1 MTAYPRTS
9 VVIAAR
15 DAEATIA
22 ETLGSLLA
30 QSFPDWEA
38 LVVDD
43 GSNDATAAI
52 VAEHAARDS
61 RFRVL
66 RSDGAGA
73 SGARNKGLSN
83 ANGERILFLDSDDWI
98 DRSFLARMNAAL
110 DLDPSA
116 VAAYCNCCRIMPD
129 GSETP
134 VRGDPAIQDNAFE
147 RFARTCATFI
157 HGVLVLKSAVVKV
170 GGFETNL
177 STCEDWDLWQRIA
190 RCGGRWIHVAEKMSY
205 YRTSDRSLT
214 QDVKRMLV
222 DAQVVIARGFSSDD
236 RVSEPAPAHRAGA
249 STAYGSAAAA
259 YAYFALWCAGFDCG
273 RGNAS
278 DPSLETLSDI
288 PKTGTSADEITT
300 VLLDAVM
307 VGARTVAAK
316 LAERWPQYGEGVT
329 SLISA
334 IGCAWN
340 DPAAGRKCQ
349 YRFERKVLDH
359 DDLSA
364 PRVLTLTLGTRVDLR
379 HISTIRPTGTVDRL
393 YVYLCDG
400 PRILTLVDIGALGTV
415 GSRFWIAL
423 AADGL
428 VHLQVKDQIGNLV
441 RAKIAL
447 HKRTGRLRSF
457 MRDGRDTHR
466 ARLRELNLRASRQA
480 RPLIISGIPD
490 TSGRMRCVEKSQATV
505 RKQFWEDL
513 FEQEDPW
520 NYGSPYEQE
529 KYNRQL
535 ELLPDRPMDHALE
548 LACAEGHFTQQL
560 APRVKR
566 LRAADIST
574 KALDRA
580 RARCNGHPNIEFSQ
594 LDLSGDPLPRDVD
607 LIVCS
612 ELLYYLNDEAELELV
627 AKRLAQALRPG
638 GHLLAAHA
646 FVLKDNM
653 SRTGLDWETPYGAE
667 TITRIVRGVPGL
679 ALETS
684 IETELYRIDRFR
696 RLLPGEGT
704 PDTQVRCAAVNVPIE
719 VEVARSIVWGGAV
732 ARRFDVAQSE
742 RRMHVPV
749 LMYHRIAVE
758 GPGELARYRLS
769 PDAFR
774 QQMLW
779 LRRNGYHTINSDQL
793 AWFVTNNH
801 WFVGRP
807 VMITFDDGYEDFA
820 EHAWPIL
827 QANDFS
833 AEVFVAT
840 DFVGKRA
847 EWDASSGEPAS
858 LLGAARIAGL
868 AAEGVSFG
876 SHLASHLRSEELAT
890 WNLAEELTRSRAQL
904 ERWLGRPI
912 TSLAAPFGSTDQRL
926 GILAAECGYKT
937 LFNTVSRAATLKDN
951 LLDLP
956 RIEVRGDSTPDT
968 FARCLEQYQ

>member
-1 MTAYPRTS
+1 MTAHPRTS

-15 DAEATIA
+15 DAAGTIA
-22 ETLGSLLA
+22 ETLDSVLA
-30 QSFPDWEA
+30 QSAADWEA

-43 GSNDATAAI
+43 GSIDATAAI
-52 VAEHAARDS
+52 VAEYVARDS
-61 RFRVL
+61 RFRIL
-66 RSDGAGA
+66 QSGGAGA
-73 SGARNKGLSN
+73 SGARNKGIAS
-83 ANGERILFLDSDDWI
+83 ARGERILFLDSDDWI

-110 DLDPSA
+110 DRDPAA
-116 VAAYCNCCRIMPD
+116 VAAYCNCCRVMPD

-134 VRGDPAIQDNAFE
+134 VRRDPAIQDNAFE

-157 HGVLVLKSAVVKV
+157 HGVLVLKGALAKV
-170 GGFETNL
+170 GGFETSL
-177 STCEDWDLWQRIA
+177 RTCEDWDLWQRIA
-190 RCGGRWIHVAEKMSY
+190 RCGGRWIHVDEKLSY

-214 QDVKRMLV
+214 QDVKRMLA
-222 DAQVVIARGFSSDD
+222 DARVVIARGFSSDK
-236 RVSEPAPAHRAGA
+236 RVSEPAPAHRSGA
-249 STAYGSAAAA
+249 STAYGSAATA
-259 YAYFALWCAGFDCG
+259 YAYFALWCAGFECG

-288 PKTGTSADEITT
+288 PKTETTADFIAA
-300 VLLDAVM
+300 VLLDAVT
-307 VGARTVAAK
+307 VGARTVPAK

-329 SLISA
+329 NLISA
-334 IGCAWN
+334 IGRAWN

-349 YRFERKVLDH
+349 YRFERKVLDY

-364 PRVLTLTLGTRVDLR
+364 PRVLTLTFGTRVDLR
-379 HISTIRPTGTVDRL
+379 RIGTIRPIGTVDRL

-400 PRILTLVDIGALGTV
+400 PRILTLLDIGALGTV
-415 GSRFWIAL
+415 DSRFWIAL
-423 AADGL
+423 AAHGL
-428 VHLQVKDQIGNLV
+428 VHLQVKDQIGRLV

-447 HKRTGRLRSF
+447 HKRTERVRSF

-466 ARLRELNLRASRQA
+466 GRLRELATRASREA
-480 RPLIISGIPD
+480 RPLAISGIPD
-490 TSGRMRCVEKSQATV
+490 SGRRKRCAEKPRDTA
-505 RKQFWEDL
+505 RKQFWEGF

-529 KYNRQL
+529 KYKRQL
-535 ELLPDRPMDHALE
+535 ELLPDQPVDHALE
-548 LACAEGHFTQQL
+548 LACAEGHFTRQL

-580 RARCNGHPNIEFSQ
+580 RVRCNGHQNIEFSQ
-594 LDLSGDPLPRDVD
+594 LDLSADPLPQDID

-612 ELLYYLNDEAELELV
+612 EVLYYLNDEAELESV
-627 AKRLAQALRPG
+627 AKRLVQALRPG
-638 GHLLAAHA
+638 GHLVAAHA

-653 SRTGLDWETPYGAE
+653 SRTGLDWESPYGAE
-667 TITRIVRGVPGL
+667 TITRILQGVPGL

-696 RLLPGEGT
+696 RLLPGEAS
-704 PDTQVRCAAVNVPIE
+704 PDTQVTCAAIDAPIE
-719 VEVARSIVWGGAV
+719 IDVARCIVWGGAV

-742 RRMHVPV
+742 RRAHVPV
-749 LMYHRIAVE
+749 LMYHRIAAG

-769 PDAFR
+769 PNAFG

-779 LRRNGYHTINSDQL
+779 LRRNGYHAINSDQL
-793 AWFVTNNH
+793 AWFVASNH
-801 WFVGRP
+801 PFVGRP
-807 VMITFDDGYEDFA
+807 VLITFDDGYEDFA

-840 DFVGKRA
+840 DLVGKRA
-847 EWDASSGEPAS
+847 EWDAPFGEPAP
-858 LLGAARIAGL
+858 LLDAVRIAGL

-876 SHLASHLRSEELAT
+876 SHLASHPRSEELAT

-937 LFNTVSRAATLKDN
+937 LFNTVSRAATLRDN

-956 RIEVRGDSTPDT
+956 RIEVRGDFTLDT

>member
-1 MTAYPRTS
+1 MTAHPRTS

-15 DAEATIA
+15 DAAGTIA
-22 ETLGSLLA
+22 ETLDSLLA
-30 QSFPDWEA
+30 QSTPDWEA

-43 GSNDATAAI
+43 GSTDATAVI
-52 VAEHAARDS
+52 VAEYAARES

-66 RSDGAGA
+66 QSGGAGA
-73 SGARNKGLSN
+73 SGARNKGIAS
-83 ANGERILFLDSDDWI
+83 ARGERILFLDSDDWI

-116 VAAYCNCCRIMPD
+116 VAAYCNCCRVMPD

-134 VRGDPAIQDNAFE
+134 VRCDPAIQHNAFE
-147 RFARTCATFI
+147 RFARMCATFI
-157 HGVLVLKSAVVKV
+157 HGVLVPKSAVAKV

-177 STCEDWDLWQRIA
+177 RTCEDWDLWQRIA
-190 RCGGRWIHVAEKMSY
+190 RGGGRWIHVDEKLSY

-214 QDVKRMLV
+214 QDVKRMLA
-222 DAQVVIARGFSSDD
+222 DARVVIARGFSCDD

-249 STAYGSAAAA
+249 SNAYGSAAAA
-259 YAYFALWCAGFDCG
+259 YAYFALWCAGFECG
-273 RGNAS
+273 RRNAS
-278 DPSLETLSDI
+278 DPSLETLRDL
-288 PKTGTSADEITT
+288 PKTQTSADEITR
-300 VLLDAVM
+300 VLLEAVM
-307 VGARTVAAK
+307 VGVRAVPAK
-316 LAERWPQYGEGVT
+316 LAERWSQYGDGVT
-329 SLISA
+329 GLILA

-349 YRFERKVLDH
+349 YRFERKVLEY
-359 DDLSA
+359 DDLLA

-379 HISTIRPTGTVDRL
+379 HIRPIRPIGTVDRF

-400 PRILTLVDIGALGTV
+400 PRILTLVDIGVLGIV
-415 GSRFWIAL
+415 GGRFWISL

-428 VHLQVKDQIGNLV
+428 VHLQVKDQIGRLV

-447 HKRTGRLRSF
+447 HKRTERVQFF

-466 ARLRELNLRASRQA
+466 GRLRELNLRASRQA
-480 RPLIISGIPD
+480 RPLAISGIPR
-490 TSGRMRCVEKSQATV
+490 SSSRNRCAEKSQDTE
-505 RKQFWEDL
+505 RKQFWEGL

-529 KYNRQL
+529 KYSRQL
-535 ELLPDRPMDHALE
+535 ELLPDQPVDHALE
-548 LACAEGHFTQQL
+548 LACAEGHFTRQL
-560 APRVKR
+560 APKVQR
-566 LRAADIST
+566 LQAADIST

-580 RARCNGHPNIEFSQ
+580 RVRCNGHQNIEFSQ
-594 LDLSGDPLPRDVD
+594 LDLSADPLPHDMD

-612 ELLYYLNDEAELELV
+612 EVLYYLDDETELQSV
-627 AKRLAQALRPG
+627 AKRLVQALRPG
-638 GHLLAAHA
+638 GYLVVGHA

-653 SRTGLDWETPYGAE
+653 SRTGLDWESPYGAE
-667 TITRIVRGVPGL
+667 TITRVIQSVPGL

-696 RLLPGEGT
+696 RLLPGEAA
-704 PDTQVRCAAVNVPIE
+704 PDAQVKCAAIDVPIE
-719 VEVARSIVWGGAV
+719 VEVARYIVWGGAL

-742 RRMHVPV
+742 RRTHAPV
-749 LMYHRIAVE
+749 LMYHRVAVE

-769 PDAFR
+769 PEAFR

-793 AWFVTNNH
+793 AWFVASNH
-801 WFVGRP
+801 PFVGRP
-807 VMITFDDGYEDFA
+807 VLITFDDGYEDFA
-820 EHAWPIL
+820 EYAWPIL

-840 DFVGKRA
+840 DLVGKQA
-847 EWDASSGEPAS
+847 EWDAPFGEPAP
-858 LLGAARIAGL
+858 LLDAVRIAGL
-868 AAEGVSFG
+868 AAEGVFFG
-876 SHLASHLRSEELAT
+876 SHLASHPRSEELAT
-890 WNLAEELTRSRAQL
+890 RNLAEELMRSRTQL

-937 LFNTVSRAATLKDN
+937 LFNTVNRAATLRDS
-951 LLDLP
+951 LFDLP
-956 RIEVRGDSTPDT
+956 RIEVRSDFTLDT

>member
-1 MTAYPRTS
+1 MTAYPCTS

-15 DAEATIA
+15 NAEATIA
-22 ETLGSLLA
+22 ETLDSLLA

-43 GSNDATAAI
+43 GSNDGTAAI
-52 VAEHAARDS
+52 IAEHAVRDS
-61 RFRVL
+61 RVRVL
-66 RSDGAGA
+66 KSDGAGA
-73 SGARNKGLSN
+73 SSARNRGISS
-83 ANGERILFLDSDDWI
+83 ARGERILFLDSDDWI

-110 DLDPSA
+110 DLDHSA
-116 VAAYCNCCRIMPD
+116 VAAYCNSCRVMPD

-134 VRGDPAIQDNAFE
+134 VRSDPTIQDGAFE

-157 HGVLVLKSAVVKV
+157 HAVLVLKSNVEKV
-170 GGFETNL
+170 GGFEASL
-177 STCEDWDLWQRIA
+177 RSCEDWDLWQRIA
-190 RCGGRWIHVAEKMSY
+190 RCGGRWIHVDEKLSY

-214 QDVKRMLV
+214 QDVKRMLA
-222 DAQVVIARGFSSDD
+222 DARVVIARGFSNDD
-236 RVSEPAPAHRAGA
+236 RVKEPAPAHRAGA

-259 YAYFALWCAGFDCG
+259 YAHFALWCAGFDCG
-273 RGNAS
+273 RRNAF
-278 DPSLETLSDI
+278 DISLELLSHI
-288 PKTGTSADEITT
+288 PKTETSADEITA

-307 VGARTVAAK
+307 VGARTVPAK
-316 LAERWPQYGEGVT
+316 LADRWPQYGESLTG
-329 SLISA
+329 LISA
-334 IGCAWN
+334 IGRAWN

-349 YRFERKVLDH
+349 YRIERKVLDY
-359 DDLSA
+359 DDVSA

-379 HISTIRPTGTVDRL
+379 HVSTIRPVGTIDRL

-400 PRILTLVDIGALGTV
+400 SRILTLVDIGALGTV
-415 GSRFWIAL
+415 GGRFWIKL

-428 VHLQVKDQIGNLV
+428 VHFQVKDHIGSLV
-441 RAKIAL
+441 QAKIAL
-447 HKRTGRLRSF
+447 HKRTGRVRSLL
-457 MRDGRDTHR
+457 RDGRDTHQ

-490 TSGRMRCVEKSQATV
+490 ASSRMRAEKSQATV
-505 RKQFWEDL
+505 RRQYWEDL
-513 FEQEDPW
+513 FKQEDPW

-535 ELLPDRPMDHALE
+535 ELLPDRPMDRALE

-566 LRAADIST
+566 LQAADIST

-594 LDLSGDPLPRDVD
+594 LDLSADPLPQDIE
-607 LIVCS
+607 LIICS
-612 ELLYYLNDEAELELV
+612 EVLYYLNDEAELESV
-627 AKRLAQALRPG
+627 ARRLAQALRPG
-638 GHLLAAHA
+638 GYLVAAHA

-653 SRTGLDWETPYGAE
+653 ARTGLDWDSPYGAE
-667 TITRIVRGVPGL
+667 TITRIIGGVPGL
-679 ALETS
+679 ALEAS

-696 RLLPGEGT
+696 RLLPGESI
-704 PDTQVRCAAVNVPIE
+704 PETQVRAAAVNAPID

-742 RRMHVPV
+742 RRTHAPV
-749 LMYHRIAVE
+749 LMYHRIAFE

-793 AWFVTNNH
+793 AWFVANNH
-801 WFVGRP
+801 PFVGRP
-807 VMITFDDGYEDFA
+807 VLITFDDGYADFA

-827 QANDFS
+827 QANDFT

-847 EWDASSGEPAS
+847 EWDAPFGEPAS
-858 LLGAARIAGL
+858 LLDAARIAGL
-868 AAEGVSFG
+868 AAEGVAFG
-876 SHLASHLRSEELAT
+876 SHLASHPRSEELAT

-904 ERWLGRPI
+904 EQWLGRPI

-926 GILAAECGYKT
+926 GFLAAECGYRT

-956 RIEVRGDSTPDT
+956 RIEVRGDSTLDK
-968 FARCLEQYQ
+968 FACDLEQYQ

>member
-1 MTAYPRTS
+1 MTAHPRTS

-15 DAEATIA
+15 DAAETIA
-22 ETLGSLLA
+22 ETLDSLLA
-30 QSFPDWEA
+30 QSAPDWEA

-43 GSNDATAAI
+43 GSIDPTAAI
-52 VAEHAARDS
+52 VAEYAARDS

-66 RSDGAGA
+66 QSGGGGA
-73 SGARNKGLSN
+73 SGARNKGIAS
-83 ANGERILFLDSDDWI
+83 ARGERILFLDSDDWI

-110 DLDPSA
+110 DLDPLA
-116 VAAYCNCCRIMPD
+116 VAAYCNCCRVMPD

-134 VRGDPAIQDNAFE
+134 VRCDPAIQDNAFE

-157 HGVLVLKSAVVKV
+157 HGVLVLKSAVAKV
-170 GGFETNL
+170 GGFETSL
-177 STCEDWDLWQRIA
+177 RTCEDWDLWQRIA
-190 RCGGRWIHVAEKMSY
+190 RCGGRWIHVDEKLSY

-214 QDVKRMLV
+214 QDVKRMLA
-222 DAQVVIARGFSSDD
+222 DARVVIARGFSSDD
-236 RVSEPAPAHRAGA
+236 RVSEPAPEHRAGA
-249 STAYGSAAAA
+249 STAYGSAEAA
-259 YAYFALWCAGFDCG
+259 YAYFMLWCAGFDCG
-273 RGNAS
+273 RRNAS
-278 DPSLETLSDI
+278 DPTLETLSDI
-288 PKTGTSADEITT
+288 PKTETAADFIAA

-307 VGARTVAAK
+307 VGARTVPAK

-329 SLISA
+329 NLISA
-334 IGCAWN
+334 IGRAWN

-349 YRFERKVLDH
+349 YRFERKVLDY

-364 PRVLTLTLGTRVDLR
+364 PRVLTLTFGTCVDLR
-379 HISTIRPTGTVDRL
+379 RIGTIRPIGTIDRL

-400 PRILTLVDIGALGTV
+400 PRILTLLDIGALGAV
-415 GSRFWIAL
+415 DSRFWFAL

-428 VHLQVKDQIGNLV
+428 VHLQVKDQIGRLV

-447 HKRTGRLRSF
+447 HKRTERLQTF

-466 ARLRELNLRASRQA
+466 GRLRELASRASCEA
-480 RPLIISGIPD
+480 RSRAISGISASSSP
-490 TSGRMRCVEKSQATV
+490 MRCARRSRDTA
-505 RKQFWEDL
+505 RKQFWEEF

-520 NYGSPYEQE
+520 NYGSSYEQE
-529 KYNRQL
+529 KYTRQL
-535 ELLPDRPMDHALE
+535 ELLPDQPIDRALE
-548 LACAEGHFTQQL
+548 LACAEGHFTRQL
-560 APRVKR
+560 ARRVRR
-566 LRAADIST
+566 LCAADIST
-574 KALDRA
+574 KALGRA
-580 RARCNGHPNIEFSQ
+580 RVRCNGRQNIEFSQ
-594 LDLSGDPLPRDVD
+594 LDLSADPLPQDID

-612 ELLYYLNDEAELELV
+612 EVLYYLDDEAELESVARRLV
-627 AKRLAQALRPG
+627 QALRPG
-638 GHLLAAHA
+638 GYLMAAHT

-653 SRTGLDWETPYGAE
+653 SRTGLDWESPYGAE
-667 TITRIVRGVPGL
+667 TITRIIQGVPGL

-696 RLLPGEGT
+696 RLLPGEAA
-704 PDTQVRCAAVNVPIE
+704 PDIQVKYAAIEAPIE

-732 ARRFDVAQSE
+732 ARRFDVTQSE
-742 RRMHVPV
+742 RRTHAPV
-749 LMYHRIAVE
+749 LMYHRVAVE

-793 AWFVTNNH
+793 AWFVANNH
-801 WFVGRP
+801 PFVGRP
-807 VMITFDDGYEDFA
+807 VLITFDDGYDDFA

-847 EWDASSGEPAS
+847 EWDAQFGEPAS
-858 LLGAARIAGL
+858 LLGPTRIAAL
-868 AAEGVSFG
+868 AAEGISFG
-876 SHLASHLRSEELAT
+876 SHLASHPRSEQLAT
-890 WNLAEELTRSRAQL
+890 RTLAEELTRSRAQL
-904 ERWLGRPI
+904 EQWLGRSI

-926 GILAAECGYKT
+926 EILAAECGYKT
-937 LFNTVSRAATLKDN
+937 LFNTVGRAVTLKDN

-956 RIEVRGDSTPDT
+956 RIEVRGDFTLDT